1 MRGCDIAT
9 ATNVASHR
17 MSHLSNQKRKG
28 EKENGKQNITESS
41 GKITGLNKIRENA
54 SLYKGMQGLNRYYV
68 HSISRQILGYCLEQN
83 IKVIVVPNYEM
94 GMDFSG
100 KKYLKTD
107 SYRWLGRSIIKHL
120 KYKAFQQGIVVT
132 SVPPYHIS
140 DCCSECGAK
149 IRKYNEGHTA
159 GVHYYGGR
167 LFLCPNGHKGNTAR
181 NTARNVGKNFLA
193 YYQKK

>member
-1 MRGCDIAT
+1 
-9 ATNVASHR
+9 
-17 MSHLSNQKRKG
+17 
-28 EKENGKQNITESS
+28 
-41 GKITGLNKIRENA
+41 
-54 SLYKGMQGLNRYYV
+54 MQGLNHYYI
-68 HSISRQILGYCLEQN
+68 HSISRQILDYCLEQN

-181 NTARNVGKNFLA
+181 NTARNVGKYFLA
-193 YYQKK
+193 YYQRKTSNPPSSNA